1 MDIKKVLLQWLIN
14 FLIKKTP
21 GSGITNENI
30 SNKNKLDNYTSQS
43 LESLKNKVYS
53 RFVDRGADLEDMH
66 LISKFNKRIR
76 FLLCVI
82 DIFKKYPWVLG

>member
-43 LESLKNKVYS
+43 LESLKNKV
-53 RFVDRGADLEDMH
+53 
-66 LISKFNKRIR
+66 
-76 FLLCVI
+76 
-82 DIFKKYPWVLG
+82 